1 MMGNVN
7 FMMYFYISVALL
19 EIQKFHGTTDPFALL
34 ASGIILNIINSPVF

>member
-7 FMMYFYISVALL
+7 FMMYFYF